1 MTHAAPPRILAETGG
16 TVVAEQGPLVLVID
30 RATGPLATTAFVF
43 GVLAAVFGGFGA
55 VALGMTATGA
65 ASDIPLVVS
74 AAFLGVGLAF
84 AAATLAVVRRI
95 RAKRGRPLGN
105 YRPVA
110 VFDRARGV
118 FTDAEG
124 VVVAPLAHV
133 QFQRRM
139 QLGSSSPSS
148 LRPRRT
154 GTGSSS
160 GAIRST
166 VASETSTR
174 YSRRP
179 CTFGELDRSHA
190 RSRKVERQQTRHR

>member
-43 GVLAAVFGGFGA
+43 GVFAAAFGGFGA
-55 VALGMTATGA
+55 VTFGMRATGA

-74 AAFLGVGLAF
+74 AVFLAVGLVF

-139 QLGSSSPSS
+139 QLGSSSPQ
-148 LRPRRT
+148 LVAATPNGDRILKRGNPFN
-154 GTGSSS
+154 GGI
-160 GAIRST
+160 GDLDAILTAAVHVR
-166 VASETSTR
+166 
-174 YSRRP
+174 
-179 CTFGELDRSHA
+179 
-190 RSRKVERQQTRHR
+190 